1 MKQKIEP
8 ACSGSLLGDILDIF
22 PSHIS
27 LLDADGRIVAV
38 NESWRRFGRENGAFA
53 AAGFVGCNYVEVCEN
68 STGPNGEEGPAI
80 AGALRQ
86 ILAGKRADYTVEYPC
101 HSKQEKRW
109 FRLTV
114 SALKGHPEA
123 RVLVR
128 NVNITP
134 GRLAEESL
142 EISEEQSRRTSSRLS
157 ELLENLPDGFF
168 TLGKDWC
175 FRYLNAEAERLLMPS
190 GGELVGQCVWEA
202 FPESVGSIFQ
212 REYERALREN
222 VMVEF
227 PGFYEPLGI
236 LFEVRAYPTEDGLA
250 VYFRDVTARRRTD
263 DAVRMQV
270 QMLEQIGQGVIAT
283 DLDARVNYANRFA
296 GELYGVSPEE
306 MTGRNIIDVMDPQ
319 TSGTLR
325 RERMGRLKRGENWS
339 GESLMKRSNGEVL
352 SVAFTDSPLL
362 DENGSR
368 VGNFSVSSDIT
379 VREEREANLRQKDV
393 LIRIAERVTRTGG
406 WALELE
412 GEKLFWSDTIFDLM
426 EMQPGDEPQLGDAL
440 SFYPEPGHS
449 RMAGA
454 LAQCAAEGV
463 PFDME
468 VEILTAKGRRIWVR
482 ACGEA
487 ERDESGTIRRV
498 QGALQDLTERNRM
511 QTELQQMALRLSST
525 LENMSDA
532 FYLLDREWRF
542 EYLNTEAERL
552 LQATRDAVLGR
563 VIWEVFP
570 EWLMGTAHGRMHEV
584 VNYGQPAHFE
594 IYSEASGDWYAV
606 NAYPAAE
613 SVAVYFRVITQAK
626 LAEFALERSNR
637 ALKTLSRCS
646 EAVIRSES
654 EVDLLG
660 KICRIATET
669 GGFHRAWVGYAL
681 EDGAKTIA
689 PQAWSGTEDGYL
701 AEVTIQ
707 WAEDAPEGQGP
718 AGRAVREGHW
728 IQVPDFTA
736 DERLAPWASEAAKRG
751 FRGGI
756 ALPLK
761 DGAKTFGVLVL
772 YLAEV
777 RTAEADELQ
786 LLQEI
791 ADEMAH
797 AIVNLR
803 LRSERKLA
811 RDQIAQQARLLDKA
825 QDAILV
831 CDLDLKILYWN
842 QSAERVYGW
851 TADEA
856 LERTTA
862 ELLKPDLRTI
872 AAATKA
878 TIKNG
883 EWLGE
888 LSQIRKDGTTVVV
901 EARWTLVGDDDGAP
915 GSILSICTDITERK
929 ILEDQF
935 LRVQR
940 MESIGTLAGGIAHDL
955 NNVLA
960 PIMMSID
967 LLRSEIRSED
977 GLEVLDL
984 IGKSALRGADMVRQ
998 VLTFARGV
1006 EGMTQDVE
1014 VGSVIHDAV
1023 RIIQETFP
1031 KQVRAECH
1039 IADDLWLIRGDPTQ
1053 IHQVVLNLCVN
1064 SRDAMPHGG
1073 RIILRAT
1080 NRMIDGHYAGMNIEA
1095 AEGPHILIEVEDTG
1109 HGISPEIIHK
1119 LYDPFF
1125 TTKEVGKGTG
1135 LGLSTSLAI
1144 IKSHGG
1150 FIRAYSEPGRGAKFR
1165 IYLPAAP
1172 GPGPAV
1178 AEAAAVSHPHG
1189 HGETVLV
1196 VDDED
1201 AIRQIT
1207 RKTLEAY
1214 GYQVLLACDGSE
1226 AISVYVANQERV
1238 AAVLTDMMMPV
1249 MDGATTIQVL
1259 RRLNPALPIIGASG
1273 VDESES
1279 IAGSTQGPRAD
1290 QFLAK
1295 PYSAETLLNALRS
1308 VLSESAADG

>member
-8 ACSGSLLGDILDIF
+8 VGRGSLLGAILDTL

-27 LLDADGRIVAV
+27 LLDGEGTIVTV
-38 NESWRRFGRENGAFA
+38 NESWRRFGRENGVFDSN
-53 AAGFVGCNYVEVCEN
+53 GFVGCNYVEECEN
-68 STGPNGEEGPAI
+68 STGPCGDEGPLI
-80 AGALRQ
+80 AVALRK
-86 ILAGKRADYTVEYPC
+86 ILAGKLATYTVEYPC
-101 HSKQEKRW
+101 HSLLEKRW

-114 SALKGHPEA
+114 CALKDHPEA
-123 RVLVR
+123 RVLVKH
-128 NVNITP
+128 VNITP

-142 EISEEQSRRTSSRLS
+142 ETSEEGARRTSTRLS
-157 ELLENLPDGFF
+157 GMLENLPDGFF

-175 FRYLNAEAERLLMPS
+175 FRYLNAEAERVLMPS
-190 GGELVGQCVWEA
+190 GGDLIGKCMWEA
-202 FPESVGSIFQ
+202 FPEMVGSIFQ
-212 REYERALREN
+212 SEYERALRDN
-222 VMVEF
+222 TMVEF
-227 PGFYEPLGI
+227 PGFYEPMGI

-283 DLDARVNYANRFA
+283 DMEARVTYANRFA
-296 GELYGVSPEE
+296 GELYGVSPDE
-306 MTGRNIIDVMDPQ
+306 MTGRNIIDVMDPEV
-319 TSGTLR
+319 SARLK

-339 GESLMKRSNGEVL
+339 GRTLMKHPDGEMFSTV
-352 SVAFTDSPLL
+352 FTDAPLL

-379 VREEREANLRQKDV
+379 TREEREANLRQKDV
-393 LIRIAERVTRTGG
+393 LMRIAGRVTRTGG

-412 GEKLFWSDTIFDLM
+412 GEKLFWSDTIFDIM
-426 EMQPGDEPQLGDAL
+426 EMPPGDDPPLGDAL
-440 SFYPEPGHS
+440 AFYPEPGRS
-449 RMAGA
+449 KLATA
-454 LAQCAAEGV
+454 LALCAAEGV
-463 PFDME
+463 PFDLE
-468 VEILTAKGRRIWVR
+468 VEVLTPKNRRIWVR
-482 ACGEA
+482 SCGEA

-511 QTELQQMALRLSST
+511 QTELHQMAMRLSST

-532 FYLLDREWRF
+532 FYLLDGEGRF

-552 LQATRDAVLGR
+552 LEVTRDAVLGH

-570 EWLMGTAHGRMHEV
+570 EWLAGPAQRKMLEV
-584 VNYGQPAHFE
+584 GIYGQPAHFE
-594 IYSEASGDWYAV
+594 IYSEGSGDWYAI
-606 NAYPAAE
+606 NAYPAVE
-613 SVAVYFRVITQAK
+613 SVAVYFRVITQGK
-626 LAEFALERSNR
+626 MAEFALERSNR

-654 EVDLLG
+654 EKDLLG
-660 KICRIATET
+660 AICRIATET
-669 GGFHRAWVGYAL
+669 GGFRLAWVGYAI
-681 EDGAKTIA
+681 EDAAKTIA

-701 AEVTIQ
+701 AEVTIR
-707 WAEDAPEGQGP
+707 WAEDDPAGQGP

-728 IQVPDFTA
+728 IQVPDFTV
-736 DERLAPWASEAAKRG
+736 DERFAPWASKAAKRG
-751 FRGGI
+751 FRGAI

-761 DGAKTFGVLVL
+761 DGAKAFGVLVL

-825 QDAILV
+825 QDAIMV
-831 CDLDLKILYWN
+831 RSLDLKVLYWN

-856 LERTTA
+856 LGRSTR
-862 ELLKPDLRTI
+862 ELLSPDPRAI
-872 AAATKA
+872 GAATKA
-878 TIKNG
+878 TVKNG

-901 EARWTLVGDDDGAP
+901 EARWTLVGDDDGTPA
-915 GSILSICTDITERK
+915 SILSICTDITERK

-967 LLRSEIRSED
+967 LLRKHVSSKD

-1014 VGSVIHDAV
+1014 VGSVISDAV

-1031 KQVRAECH
+1031 KQVRVESH

-1053 IHQVVLNLCVN
+1053 IHQVILNLCVN
-1064 SRDAMPHGG
+1064 SRDAMPQGG
-1073 RIILRAT
+1073 RIILRAA
-1080 NRMIDGHYAGMNIEA
+1080 NQMIDGHYAGMNIEA

-1109 HGISPEIIHK
+1109 QGISPEIIHK

-1150 FIRAYSEPGRGAKFR
+1150 FIRAYSEPGRGARFR

-1172 GPGPAV
+1172 EIGPAV
-1178 AEAAAVSHPHG
+1178 AGPVAVSPPHG

-1207 RKTLEAY
+1207 RKTLEAF
-1214 GYQVLLACDGSE
+1214 GYQVLLACEGSE
-1226 AISVYVANQERV
+1226 AISLYVGNRERV
-1238 AAVLTDMMMPV
+1238 AVVLTDMMMPV
-1249 MDGATTIQVL
+1249 MDGVTTIQVL
-1259 RRLNPALPIIGASG
+1259 KRLNPALPIIGASG
-1273 VDESES
+1273 VGESGN
-1279 IAGSTQGPRAD
+1279 IAGSAQGARAD
-1290 QFLAK
+1290 HFLAK
-1295 PYSAETLLNALRS
+1295 PYSAETLLTAIRS
-1308 VLSESAADG
+1308 VLPDLTPDG